1 MNTLQNWILSLS
13 VHMIS
18 DFGWNKL
25 KPIAHVSAWS
35 CLKGVA
41 THQFTPPPHSNS
53 NTPGTASFCS
63 HVIYYDNSARDNMLY
78 GTSRTFNIIQNFG
91 DPLKTTTRRSTT
103 ISTGESVKQEQMCK
117 SLTSNAEQSEDVC
130 HDFA

>member
-1 MNTLQNWILSLS
+1 
-13 VHMIS
+13 
-18 DFGWNKL
+18 
-25 KPIAHVSAWS
+25 
-35 CLKGVA
+35 
-41 THQFTPPPHSNS
+41 
-53 NTPGTASFCS
+53 
-63 HVIYYDNSARDNMLY
+63 MLY

-117 SLTSNAEQSEDVC
+117 SLMSNAEQSEDVC